1 MVMMNLVSR
10 LIGRHR
16 LILPSFYPYLQKY
29 LKYGNKEV
37 GKIFAF
43 LAESVHVN
51 VPQDDLEPI
60 LKFIMMNFANE
71 SCPDLKVTMGL
82 NCITQMCSRKPLL
95 VTEDDLKFLCELT
108 KFKEKNVSRSVKC
121 LINLYRDLDPS
132 MLPKQHRG
140 RRDEGQQND
149 DSSANML
156 GKRLFMQGVS
166 EVAHRIEGAEL
177 LGEDFNGKSVE
188 TERFLTNEDFRRIKL
203 LKKKQLYK
211 KGLEKFAE
219 NTTGEKAVAKPEF
232 DLLANRK
239 KLKIITKAV
248 ADGEMDPE
256 DVEQLNDKFEDEG
269 IEQWQQ
275 QIDEFVDY
283 KENDE
288 SDDDDSEEDLT
299 KPYDRNHGFLSADDM
314 LKFVPSKQKR
324 FEMARLEMKM
334 KKIEGHGKMT
344 EKLKNR
350 DKKTN
355 VTGAKN
361 KPYMMVADKYKN
373 QVVDLYDK
381 MRKTKN
387 QLGKVSKRLQNK
399 VGNKKNAST
408 MKKGRR

>member
-1 MVMMNLVSR
+1 
-10 LIGRHR
+10 
-16 LILPSFYPYLQKY
+16 
-29 LKYGNKEV
+29 
-37 GKIFAF
+37 
-43 LAESVHVN
+43 
-51 VPQDDLEPI
+51 
-60 LKFIMMNFANE
+60 
-71 SCPDLKVTMGL
+71 
-82 NCITQMCSRKPLL
+82 
-95 VTEDDLKFLCELT
+95 
-108 KFKEKNVSRSVKC
+108 
-121 LINLYRDLDPS
+121 
-132 MLPKQHRG
+132 
-140 RRDEGQQND
+140 
-149 DSSANML
+149 ML

-248 ADGEMDPE
+248 ADGDMEPE

-283 KENDE
+283 KENDD

-299 KPYDRNHGFLSADDM
+299 KPYDRNHGFLSGDDM

-334 KKIEGHGKMT
+334 KKLEGHGNMT

-361 KPYMMVADKYKN
+361 KPYMMVADKYKH
-373 QVVDLYDK
+373 
-381 MRKTKN
+381 
-387 QLGKVSKRLQNK
+387 
-399 VGNKKNAST
+399 
-408 MKKGRR
+408 